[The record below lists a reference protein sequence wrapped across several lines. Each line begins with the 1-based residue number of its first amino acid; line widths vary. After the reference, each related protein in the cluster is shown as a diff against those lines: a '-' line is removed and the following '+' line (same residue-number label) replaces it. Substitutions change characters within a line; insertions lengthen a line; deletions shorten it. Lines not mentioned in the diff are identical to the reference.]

1 MLNFSFAT
9 AMYKKQVK
17 NSDIKTIDGFG
28 DEWER
33 FDQSELSAEEHRQ
46 LFEKYFKIFP
56 WDILPANSQ
65 GFDMGCGSGR
75 WAKLVAPR
83 VGTLHCIDPSSAIC
97 VAKRNLE
104 AQINCVFHEA
114 GVGDQVLPEASM
126 DFGYSLGV
134 LHHVPD
140 TSQGVSDCVRMLKP
154 GAPFLLYLYY
164 ALDNRSFAYRSLWKI
179 SDILRRI
186 VSGLPHSL
194 RYIFSQ
200 LIAIFVYLPLSRF
213 AALMQ
218 LLGLSSEKAAAL
230 PLGFYRHLSFYTMR
244 TDALDRFGTPLEQR
258 FTREQIQIMMES
270 AGLTDIRFSKD
281 SPFWCAVGT
290 RSN

>member
-1 MLNFSFAT
+1 M
-9 AMYKKQVK
+9 KQEK
-17 NSDIKTIDGFG
+17 NLDSKTIDGFG

-33 FDQSELSAEEHRQ
+33 FDQSALDESEHCK

-56 WDILPANSQ
+56 WHALPVGSQ

-83 VGTLHCIDPSSAIC
+83 VGTLHCIDPSSAIN
-97 VAKRNLE
+97 VAMRNLDG
-104 AQINCVFHEA
+104 QINCIFHEV
-114 GVGDQVLPEASM
+114 GVDDLVLPEASM

-140 TSQGVSDCVRMLKP
+140 TAQGIRDCVRMLKP

-164 ALDNRSFAYRSLWKI
+164 ALDNRSLLYRSLWKASDLFRKII
-179 SDILRRI
+179 SK
-186 VSGLPHSL
+186 LPHTL
-194 RYIFSQ
+194 RYIVSQ
-200 LIAIFVYLPLSRF
+200 VIAFIVYWPFARL

-218 LLGLSSEKAAAL
+218 RLGLSSEKANAL

-244 TDALDRFGTPLEQR
+244 TDALDRFGTRLEQR
-258 FTREQIQIMMES
+258 FTRKQIQNMMES
-270 AGLTDIRFSKD
+270 AGLTDIHFSED
-281 SPFWCAVGT
+281 APYWVAVGV
-290 RSN
+290 RSD